1 MFNVVFPLLSLATS
15 TCWRLMPCFVSK
27 HIYCQSFQICVLPC
41 LLPLEFLY
49 LSILPILLS
58 ELPKAQHITQIWGLT
73 TIKQKRHRQYSHLYI
88 LISCYHKEASHSG
101 GLFKVFD
108 LLLVLI
114 SCVQLIANH
123 KTFHLFHWFFS
134 PAYSG
139 KFPNFSRTIR
149 RVCYRRRQKKT
160 K

>member
-1 MFNVVFPLLSLATS
+1 MLKTDALFCIKTYLLSVFSDLWS
-15 TCWRLMPCFVSK
+15 S
-27 HIYCQSFQICVLPC
+27 
-41 LLPLEFLY
+41 LPLASGISVL
-49 LSILPILLS
+49 IHLPILLS

-88 LISCYHKEASHSG
+88 LISCYHKEASHTG

-114 SCVQLIANH
+114 SCVQLITNH
-123 KTFHLFHWFFS
+123 KTFHLFYWFFS
-134 PAYSG
+134 SAYSG
-139 KFPNFSRTIR
+139 KFPNFSRTFR